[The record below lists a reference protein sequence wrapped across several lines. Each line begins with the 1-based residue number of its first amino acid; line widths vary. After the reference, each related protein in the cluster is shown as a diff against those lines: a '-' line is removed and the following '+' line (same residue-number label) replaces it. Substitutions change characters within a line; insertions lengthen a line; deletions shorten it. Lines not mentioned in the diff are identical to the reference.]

1 MHELKTRRVKVND
14 VELSVVDEGDGS
26 PVVLCHGFPELSYS
40 WRHQVPA
47 LVDAGYRV
55 IVPDQRGYGRS
66 SRPTEITD
74 YDINHLRGD
83 LLALLDEIGAPKAV
97 FVGHDWGS
105 IITWSMSTRCPE
117 RMAAVVGMSVPF
129 IPRADAPPIA
139 SMKQAFGDTFF
150 YMVYFQEPGVADAD
164 LGADPAKTMT
174 RFLAGMSSDD
184 PDAAARMFAPYG
196 EMGMVDRM
204 PEPKGLPGWLAQ
216 AELDHY
222 IEEFTHCGFFGPVSW
237 YRNMDRN
244 WELDADLAGAKVTIP
259 SLFITGGN
267 DPVRMMMPESTM
279 DGWLTDH
286 RGSHIIDGAGHWVQ
300 QEKPT
305 EVNEALLTFLAGL
318 DL

>member
-1 MHELKTRRVKVND
+1 MVTRTVATNG
-14 VELSVVDEGDGS
+14 VELSVIDEGDGY

-66 SRPTEITD
+66 TRPTEITD

-83 LLALLDEIGAPKAV
+83 LLGLLDDIGAERAV

-105 IITWSMSTRCPE
+105 IITWSMATRCPE

-129 IPRADAPPIA
+129 VPRAAAPPIA
-139 SMKQAFGDTFF
+139 SVKAAFGDTFF

-164 LGADPAKTMT
+164 LGADPTKTMT
-174 RFLAGMSSDD
+174 RFLAGMGTDD

-196 EMGMVDRM
+196 DMGMVERM
-204 PEPKGLPGWLAQ
+204 PDPKGLPGWLSQ

-222 IEEFTHCGFFGPVSW
+222 IAEFTHCGFFGPVSW

-244 WELDADLAGAKVTIP
+244 WELDADLDGAKVTIP

-267 DPVRMMMPESTM
+267 DPVRMMVPESTM
-279 DGWLTDH
+279 DGWLLDH
-286 RGSHIIDGAGHWVQ
+286 RGSHIVDGAGHWVQ
-300 QEKPT
+300 QEKPDA
-305 EVNEALLTFLAGL
+305 VNAALLAFLAGL